1 MGKMAV
7 VAVLALALLG
17 IAGLFPAWP
26 QVQPAPL
33 KPEVLLL
40 ARIKVRA
47 AENLEKLPNYTC
59 LETIERTRRRIG
71 GRRFELIDVLRL
83 EVGFVDHKEVYAW
96 PGSGKFEDKPIHD
109 MVSGGAI
116 GNGSFALHVRGV
128 FLGGAAT
135 FTHVGERVLNGRALL
150 RYDYDVPNFRS
161 GYRIR
166 VRPQEGVAAY
176 RGSIYVDPR
185 SLDLVRL
192 DVNTYDIPPHLP
204 VASTEETLEYARVPI
219 GEQTFLLPQSSEMV
233 LRDLQGNESR
243 NRLRFTQ
250 CRQFAGESVLR
261 FAGADEVDSLPSL
274 TAPPVALTP
283 PSRVTLPSGLGL
295 DLKLNQPIDIT
306 TSAIGDQLTATVM
319 RDVKRKGVLLIPK
332 GARVTGRLVK
342 MERRRMPRML
352 AWAAGV
358 EFTHIEW
365 ANSYG
370 DLHVELVAAPPT
382 LNSTAIGQRTYT
394 ITRETLAN
402 PQTGILYIRGETGK
416 IPAGTRTAWRTLAP
430 IEELQ

>member
-1 MGKMAV
+1 MAA

-17 IAGLFPAWP
+17 IAGWL
-26 QVQPAPL
+26 QGQPAPL

-59 LETIERTRRRIG
+59 LETIERSRRRIG
-71 GRRFELIDVLRL
+71 GRRFELVDVLRL

-96 PGSGKFEDKPIHD
+96 PGSGKFEDKPIHE

-116 GNGSFALHVRGV
+116 GNGSFALHVRGI
-128 FLGGAAT
+128 FLGGGAT
-135 FTHVGERVLNGRALL
+135 FTHVGEHVLNERSVI

-192 DVNTYDIPPHLP
+192 AVNTYDIPPHVP
-204 VASTEETLEYARVPI
+204 VASTEETLDYARVPI

-233 LRDLQGNESR
+233 IRDLQGSESR

-261 FAGADEVDSLPSL
+261 FADADELDSLPSV
-274 TAPPVALTP
+274 APPP
-283 PSRVTLPSGLGL
+283 PSRVTLPADLDL
-295 DLKLNQPIDIT
+295 DLKLNQPIDT
-306 TSAIGDQLTATVM
+306 TSSAIGDQLTATVA

-365 ANSYG
+365 ANSYA

-382 LNSTAIGQRTYT
+382 LNSSAIGQRTYT
-394 ITRETLAN
+394 VTRETPAN